1 MVWPEK
7 LKLSKQI
14 QKSITDLGFLTPT
27 EIQYNT
33 LSRISGG
40 QDVIGIGPEGSGK
53 TTAYALGILSKLKY
67 GVEEAPRALVLVP
80 DKDAVLAVTELFQRL
95 NKNATIRIVS
105 LYNTPGT
112 ESQMDALAD
121 GADIVVA
128 SPDRAR
134 AIYLKLGLNLN
145 KIQVM
150 VVDDAHQIVK
160 QGLQLPVVE
169 LANSIQ
175 RCQHLVFS
183 EVLHERLELMIDPF
197 MRDPAVI
204 EVDELPDADVEIYEQ
219 VLYQV
224 PNFRTKINLLKLL
237 LSDAET
243 FPKAIVFVNTR
254 LTAEKIYQQLNVV
267 IRGEVALLNPIFF
280 ESTGFKSIDDFRQD
294 ETMRV
299 LVIANEAGGTAA
311 LHDIP
316 FLIHFEIP
324 EEKETFVSRIV
335 KNDEADEDTIAI
347 TFSTD
352 LELSEVRK
360 IEQVIGQRL
369 PLADLPEDLI
379 IEKEIADKDT
389 AKKSKP
395 KPVDTDAP
403 GAAFHEKKASNN
415 KNYNFSSGYK
425 AKLNK
430 KKKHS

>member
-1 MVWPEK
+1 M
-7 LKLSKQI
+7 
-14 QKSITDLGFLTPT
+14 
-27 EIQYNT
+27 QYNT

-53 TTAYALGILSKLKY
+53 TTAYVLGILSKLKY

-95 NKNATIRIVS
+95 NKNATIRVVS

-175 RCQHLVFS
+175 RCQHLIFS

-224 PNFRTKINLLKLL
+224 PNFRTKLNLLKLL

-243 FPKAIVFVNTR
+243 FPKAVVFVNTR
-254 LTAEKIYQQLNVV
+254 LTAEKVYQQLNVV

-294 ETMRV
+294 ESMRV

-316 FLIHFEIP
+316 FLIHFDIP

-347 TFSTD
+347 TFCTD

-369 PLADLPEDLI
+369 PLAELPEDLI
-379 IEKEIADKDT
+379 IEKEVGDKDT
-389 AKKSKP
+389 SKKSKA
-395 KPVDTDAP
+395 KPVDPEAP

>member
-27 EIQYNT
+27 EMQYNT

-53 TTAYALGILSKLKY
+53 TTAYVLGILSKLKY

-95 NKNATIRIVS
+95 NKNATIRVVS

-175 RCQHLVFS
+175 RCQHLIFS

-224 PNFRTKINLLKLL
+224 PNFRTKLNLLKLL

-243 FPKAIVFVNTR
+243 FPKAVVFVNTR
-254 LTAEKIYQQLNVV
+254 LTAEKVYQQLNVV

-294 ETMRV
+294 ESMRV

-316 FLIHFEIP
+316 FLIHFDIP

-347 TFSTD
+347 TFCTD

-369 PLADLPEDLI
+369 PLAELPEDLI
-379 IEKEIADKDT
+379 IEKEVGDKDT
-389 AKKSKP
+389 SKKSKA
-395 KPVDTDAP
+395 KPVDPEAP